1 MCITPNMTIGKTDSE
16 SISLAIAKA
25 KAEGINSVTI
35 PKINDRTGKNEW
47 VISETIY
54 LPDDMEIII
63 DNAYM
68 VMADNVYANMFANE
82 KVKAEGERKLTDEQ
96 KNITIRGV
104 GEACLSG
111 GNYNGLSESTSLKNG
126 LPHISKNTVI
136 LMVNVRNL
144 TIENIRIEKQ
154 RWWAITNIC
163 VRDSVFR
170 NINFCADLSRIDVN
184 GVHYENELPRNYQE
198 TYIKNADGIDL
209 RVGCNNILIEN
220 ITGFTEDDSVAL
232 TALGGF
238 ETRLGYLVS
247 GKDTDIHDVKIRNV
261 ATDCYVCSNV
271 RLLNENGNKI
281 YNIDIDGVT
290 DMRKRAEYK
299 SQYNVRIGDS
309 ADAYAKTRHS
319 VMGEIYNISVKNVYG
334 NGSFAV
340 GMCKTLKDSYIGNVI
355 TGEECRVGFGFYHTH
370 LKKSEIENV
379 TFGNILCTNKKAT
392 ALFLENDR
400 EKELL
405 FETVEV

>member
-1 MCITPNMTIGKTDSE
+1 MHISPNETIGKSDSE
-16 SISLAIAKA
+16 SIMLAVKKA
-25 KAEGINSVTI
+25 KEERVNTVTI
-35 PKINDRTGKNEW
+35 PKNNERTGKNEW

-54 LPDDMEIII
+54 LPDDIEIII
-63 DNAYM
+63 DNAFL
-68 VMADNVYANMFANE
+68 VLADGVYANMFANE
-82 KVKAEGERKLTDEQ
+82 KVKEEGERTLSDEQ
-96 KNITIRGV
+96 KNITIRGI

-126 LPHISKNTVI
+126 LPHISKNTMI

-144 TIENIRIEKQ
+144 TVENIRIEKQ
-154 RWWAITNIC
+154 RWWGMTNVC

-170 NINFCADLSRIDVN
+170 NINFCADLSRIDEN
-184 GVHYENELPRNYQE
+184 GVHYENELPGNYKE
-198 TYIKNADGIDL
+198 TYIKNADGLDL

-238 ETRLGYLVS
+238 ETKLGYLVS
-247 GKDTDIHDVKIRNV
+247 GKDKDIHDVKIRNV
-261 ATDCYVCSNV
+261 ATDCYICSNV

-290 DMRKRAEYK
+290 DMRRRKEYK

-309 ADAYAKTRHS
+309 ADAYVSTRHS
-319 VMGEIYNISVKNVYG
+319 VMGEIYNISIKNVYG
-334 NGSFAV
+334 NGTYAV
-340 GMCKTLKDSYIGNVI
+340 SMCKTLKDSFIGNIVC
-355 TGEECRVGFGFYHTH
+355 GEDCRVGFGFCHTH
-370 LKKSEIENV
+370 LKKSEFENV

-400 EKELL
+400 EKELE
-405 FETVEV
+405 FETKEV